1 VWDFSLLEC
10 VVLEIQGNPIE
21 DGMSAVIQSRTQEKM
36 QPREPE
42 PGNSLASYPI
52 GIYHKT
58 HNLRVIHYPYQN
70 IAESMSNVSSSSS
83 NSKSSKESC
92 RDPFYNNFDL
102 FDGAEFFVD
111 SPQSKEKASACIVT
125 RSMPSYLQSVPG
137 LTERLGAVKSSL
149 VTDLSIAPAL
159 AEKCKVGQ
167 LMPPGMPFFLLP
179 TNFACPKPL
188 DRIVTTLTALFHD
201 YEDKVDFQF
210 VRSECCFHGLYSNNN
225 RRTDFHLA
233 IYENCARGG
242 FVLEMQR
249 LDCDSCCFAFNEIYQ
264 LVRSILDPLY
274 QAKLKKSV
282 ADDPYVVEFSLST
295 DSGLSDEELTI
306 CLAQVVS
313 MASAPDHQSKLEAA
327 RILSDMAED
336 TMMRQPMA
344 AAGCITTLA
353 QLLSTKKPIILEQ
366 AVLTLAQLSECRVC
380 AEAIVQENIL
390 PKLMSL
396 TRNGSYATAKMRRES
411 ARIIANLADQ
421 FASEMVTAIGK
432 EAVQHWMRSIPDL
445 QDRRLKD
452 RCMRA
457 RSCFQDVSSGL

>member
-1 VWDFSLLEC
+1 
-10 VVLEIQGNPIE
+10 
-21 DGMSAVIQSRTQEKM
+21 
-36 QPREPE
+36 
-42 PGNSLASYPI
+42 
-52 GIYHKT
+52 
-58 HNLRVIHYPYQN
+58 
-70 IAESMSNVSSSSS
+70 
-83 NSKSSKESC
+83 
-92 RDPFYNNFDL
+92 
-102 FDGAEFFVD
+102 
-111 SPQSKEKASACIVT
+111 
-125 RSMPSYLQSVPG
+125 
-137 LTERLGAVKSSL
+137 
-149 VTDLSIAPAL
+149 
-159 AEKCKVGQ
+159 
-167 LMPPGMPFFLLP
+167 
-179 TNFACPKPL
+179 
-188 DRIVTTLTALFHD
+188 
-201 YEDKVDFQF
+201 
-210 VRSECCFHGLYSNNN
+210 
-225 RRTDFHLA
+225 
-233 IYENCARGG
+233 
-242 FVLEMQR
+242 
-249 LDCDSCCFAFNEIYQ
+249 
-264 LVRSILDPLY
+264 
-274 QAKLKKSV
+274 
-282 ADDPYVVEFSLST
+282 
-295 DSGLSDEELTI
+295 
-306 CLAQVVS
+306 